1 MHRSLLFAS
10 LLLGSGCAYRI
21 GSGAVA
27 GAIDE
32 LGGKGRSDG
41 LEGVADDLVERALL
55 VELGHQLGEG
65 LSNGATTITPE
76 QQRALERT
84 IDSLLTVA
92 SKRAGKGLRNEVS
105 PELRN
110 LVVRD
115 IVGAFSDGLR
125 DDLGESLETTVDR
138 VVARAV
144 ISLRETIDEPD
155 TRYILADVLRDSIYL
170 AMREGQASPAVADT
184 LRTTLTEDVL
194 IPIESSV
201 GGITNQV
208 AYEVQAQAK
217 RTERQLKGVISVL
230 VVILGVGMMLY
241 MVRNRQVRRLQEA
254 NTEAERGL
262 RSVDAALEQLDDQTR
277 QQVVAKL
284 HELQEIQQRLDAAH
298 SATVSPATARRD
310 DYLR

>member
-1 MHRSLLFAS
+1 MHRFVLIAT
-10 LLLGSGCAYRI
+10 LLGSGCAYRI
-21 GSGAVA
+21 GGGAVA
-27 GAIDE
+27 GALDE
-32 LGGKGRSDG
+32 LGGNGRTG
-41 LEGVADDLVERALL
+41 GVETATEDLVERALL
-55 VELGHQLGEG
+55 VELGHQMGEG
-65 LSNGATTITPE
+65 LSTGATTVTPE
-76 QQRALERT
+76 QQAHLEQT
-84 IDSLLTVA
+84 IDSLLLVA

-125 DDLGESLETTVDR
+125 NDLGNSLEDTVDR

-170 AMREGQASPAVADT
+170 AMREGSASPAVGDT

-208 AYEVQAQAK
+208 AYEVQAQAQ

-230 VVILGVGMMLY
+230 VVILGVGLMLY
-241 MVRNRQVRRLQEA
+241 LVRNRQVRRLQEA

-277 QQVVAKL
+277 EQVFAKL
-284 HELQEIQQRLDAAH
+284 QEYQTVAERLEA
-298 SATVSPATARRD
+298 SATTVPPATPRRD
-310 DYLR
+310 DYQRK

>member
-1 MHRSLLFAS
+1 MHRYLLIAA
-10 LLLGSGCAYRI
+10 LLGPGCAYRI
-21 GSGAVA
+21 GGGAVA
-27 GAIDE
+27 GALDE

-41 LEGVADDLVERALL
+41 VEGVTEDLVERALL

-65 LSNGATTITPE
+65 LSSGATTITPE
-76 QQRALERT
+76 QQAELERT

-92 SKRAGKGLRNEVS
+92 GKRAGRGLRNEVS

-110 LVVRD
+110 MVVRD
-115 IVGAFSDGLR
+115 IVGAFSDGLKN
-125 DDLGESLETTVDR
+125 DLSVSLEATVDR
-138 VVARAV
+138 VVSRAV

-170 AMREGQASPAVADT
+170 AMREGQASPAVGET

-208 AYEVQAQAK
+208 AYEVQAQAD

-230 VVILGVGMMLY
+230 VVILGVGLMLY

-277 QQVVAKL
+277 AQVVAKL
-284 HELQEIQQRLDAAH
+284 HELQELQQRVDAA
-298 SATVSPATARRD
+298 SSTTVPPATPRRD

>member
-1 MHRSLLFAS
+1 MHRFLLIAA
-10 LLLGSGCAYRI
+10 LLGSGCAYRI

-32 LGGKGRSDG
+32 LGGNGRTKGI
-41 LEGVADDLVERALL
+41 EGATEDLVERALL
-55 VELGHQLGEG
+55 VELGHQIGEG
-65 LSNGATTITPE
+65 LSDGATTVTPE
-76 QQRALERT
+76 QQAALERT

-125 DDLGESLETTVDR
+125 NDLGQSLEQTVDR

-144 ISLRETIDEPD
+144 ISLRETLDEPD
-155 TRYILADVLRDSIYL
+155 TRYIVADVLRDSIYL
-170 AMREGQASPAVADT
+170 AMREGQASPAVGET

-208 AYEVQAQAK
+208 AYEVQAQAQ

-230 VVILGVGMMLY
+230 VVILGVGVMLY

-277 QQVVAKL
+277 QQVFAKL
-284 HELQEIQQRLDAAH
+284 QEYQEVQDRVAA
-298 SATVSPATARRD
+298 SATTVPPATPRRD
-310 DYLR
+310 DYMRK